1 MHMQGKHKLHFL
13 KPKILNLMQEAC
25 NVASNCVHKIF
36 VPISFVFKLT
46 KFNLWK
52 GVFFV
57 AINHLGLVF
66 QFRQRS

>member
-46 KFNLWK
+46 KFNL
-52 GVFFV
+52 
-57 AINHLGLVF
+57 
-66 QFRQRS
+66 